1 MGEAKRRKKLDPN
14 YGAEKFRLEFLSESE
29 SNILVRNELKDFA
42 TKQNTKYYFIQL
54 ITENISIIGVA
65 LPFVIG
71 TEIHVKCV
79 WQRLDNKSS
88 QFQNRI
94 INRHLPQV
102 TKKVALR
109 LKSELRKK

>member
-1 MGEAKRRKKLDPN
+1 MGEAKRRKKLEPN

-29 SNILVRNELKDFA
+29 SNILVINELKDLA
-42 TKQNTKYYFIQL
+42 TKQNSKYYFIRL
-54 ITENISIIGVA
+54 ITEEVSVIGVA
-65 LPFVIG
+65 FPFVVG

-88 QFQNRI
+88 QFHNKI